1 MNPDFHF
8 LRLNNGRHRVYRR
21 HGERST
27 DQCVY
32 ESDRFGAE
40 SVMFWAV
47 LEFVMMVAL
56 SSKLCMGH

>member
-8 LRLNNGRHRVYRR
+8 LRLSNGRHRVYRR
-21 HGERST
+21 HGERSI

-40 SVMFWAV
+40 SVMFFARLGVLLAV
-47 LEFVMMVAL
+47 SAAVIMKFQR
-56 SSKLCMGH
+56 